1 MSDDIQKPLG
11 SAKATGHYVVRCI
24 GPDGKEKWVEKFDNL
39 VVDEG
44 LNYILETALAN
55 ETAQVTTWYVGLL
68 EASPSP
74 AAGWTKTEVGAADFV
89 DYDEA
94 NLVAWVPEAVAS
106 KSVANDV
113 TTADFA
119 INQDASSIG
128 GAYLASANTK
138 AVEGG
143 AAIIYSAGAFTGGNK
158 AADSGDTLQ
167 VTATFTQADA

>member
-1 MSDDIQKPLG
+1 MSVQQN
-11 SAKATGHYVVRCI
+11 AKATGHYTVRCI
-24 GPDGKEKWVEKFDNL
+24 GPDGKEKWVEEFDNL

-44 LNYILETALAN
+44 LNHILNTVLN
-55 ETAQVTTWYVGLL
+55 GDSQVSTWYVGLL

-94 NLVAWVPEAVAS
+94 TLPTWTPDGAS
-106 KSVANDV
+106 SAESISNSSS
-113 TTADFA
+113 TADFT
-119 INQDASSIG
+119 ISQDSSSIG

-158 AADSGDTLQ
+158 PADDNDTLQ
-167 VTATFTQADA
+167 VTATFTQAAV